1 MRVRAKIEREYVSN
15 ASRTNVLL
23 VAFDSADSLLSYEV
37 SMSWLENALA
47 FTSTVA
53 GEEDRRSDERTKVL
67 KPVLIRHLN
76 SSPEDEVAGT
86 LVDLSRDGLCF
97 TVRSDEYRVGMELH
111 LTFPDAGSECSCEVV
126 RTERLLNGRIGIGA
140 RIIGW

>member
-1 MRVRAKIEREYVSN
+1 MRMRAKIEHEYVSS

-23 VAFDSADSLLSYEV
+23 AAFDSADNLLSYEV
-37 SMSWLENALA
+37 PMSWLENASA
-47 FTSTVA
+47 FASTVA

-67 KPVLIRHLN
+67 KPMLIRHLN
-76 SSPEDEVAGT
+76 SSPEDKVAGT

-97 TVRSDEYRVGMELH
+97 TVRSDEYRIGMELH

-126 RTERLLNGRIGIGA
+126 RTELLPNGRIGIGA